1 MNQHGSNE
9 NPWIFSNVYGGAFR
23 FDQQNRLTVRPIN
36 EDAEPVEYDDD
47 DMVLDA
53 PGSDFTRAA
62 VESYPAHDDSLIVSR
77 DEYTERFQV
86 VRFEQAIQRFY
97 DLPPVSIFAGSGPL
111 RVEHPQVAKGSLY
124 SHIARHARSYAIDG
138 CEGWFCDVPFVV
150 DGFAGFLPL
159 RWAFDP
165 ADEDAE
171 TSFDL
176 RDPIN
181 AAFHEA
187 VRDLRLTA
195 IRKRLTTEPERFT
208 RMGWDRIW
216 TLRDFIRQHAAV

>member
-1 MNQHGSNE
+1 MTEHDTPFVPST
-9 NPWIFSNVYGGAFR
+9 VYGAAFQ

-36 EDAEPVEYDDD
+36 EDAEPVEHDSD
-47 DMVLDA
+47 DMILDA

-62 VESYPAHDDSLIVSR
+62 VESYPVYDDSLIVSR
-77 DEYTERFQV
+77 DEFTKRFQV
-86 VRFEQAIQRFY
+86 VRFEQVVKPFY
-97 DLPPVSIFAGSGPL
+97 DVPSVSIFAGSGPL
-111 RVEHPQVAKGSLY
+111 RVEHPQIAKTSIF

-138 CEGWFCDVPFVV
+138 SEGWFCDVPFVV
-150 DGFAGFLPL
+150 GGFAGFLPL

-165 ADEDAE
+165 ADQDAE

-187 VRDLRLTA
+187 VRDLRLTT

-208 RMGWDRIW
+208 RMGWDSIW